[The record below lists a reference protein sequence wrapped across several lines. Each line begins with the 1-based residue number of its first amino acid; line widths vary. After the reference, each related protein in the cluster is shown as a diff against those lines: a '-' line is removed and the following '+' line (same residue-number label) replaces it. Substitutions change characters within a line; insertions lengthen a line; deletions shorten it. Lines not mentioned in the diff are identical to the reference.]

1 MTCQS
6 SESTETIE
14 SDRRADNNTA
24 AVESDESR
32 IAAAMKELRNTGR
45 KDLRLHSLH
54 PEENS
59 WKPKPSRWSFHPLVF
74 FFVFFFI
81 LADLGGGTSKT
92 KKAHLSASNSPVQ
105 EAEKSQTQQIFL

>member
-59 WKPKPSRWSFHPLVF
+59 WKPKPSRWSFHPLGF
-74 FFVFFFI
+74 FFVFFYFGRFR
-81 LADLGGGTSKT
+81 GG
-92 KKAHLSASNSPVQ
+92 HIQN
-105 EAEKSQTQQIFL
+105 

>member
-45 KDLRLHSLH
+45 KDLRLHSLQRRTAGNQS
-54 PEENS
+54 PAGGVS
-59 WKPKPSRWSFHPLVF
+59 ILLF
-74 FFVFFFI
+74 FIFFI
-81 LADLGGGTSKT
+81 LADLGGGTSKLKRLT
-92 KKAHLSASNSPVQ
+92 LVHQIVLFRRLKNHKHSRFFFKA
-105 EAEKSQTQQIFL
+105 

>member
-59 WKPKPSRWSFHPLVF
+59 WKPKPSRWSFHPLF
-74 FFVFFFI
+74 IFFI

>member
-74 FFVFFFI
+74 FVFFF
-81 LADLGGGTSKT
+81 GRFRGGTSKT